1 MSAEAWALFS
11 ALCFASSHV
20 VSKRGLQD
28 TSVTAA
34 SLIILGV
41 SWLVISLSVLLGPP
55 PDIAGRAV
63 AIYAALGLL
72 VPAISRWSVL
82 KSVHDLGPSIAIPI
96 QQGLRPLL
104 SVMGGLLLLGE
115 RLSVLRSVG
124 VASIIV
130 GGVQLSRRPPD
141 KSPGSPPKLRRLALR
156 TGLAFPFIAGLA
168 YATSDVLIRL
178 TLGDGDTQPGV
189 AAMISTGSG
198 LLAWLVAVAVVPRA
212 RADVRFGPGSWWFV
226 LAGALIGAAILG
238 VYNALQRGEVSL
250 VSPINSTQPLIVL
263 LLSALFL
270 RDLDRVRWTTVA
282 AAIAI
287 VVGAILVSW

>member
-1 MSAEAWALFS
+1 VSAEAWALFS

-41 SWLVISLSVLLGPP
+41 SWIVISLSVVLGPP
-55 PDIAGRAV
+55 AHLTGRDL
-63 AIYAALGLL
+63 AIYAGLGLL
-72 VPAISRWSVL
+72 VPAISRWAVL
-82 KSVHDLGPSIAIPI
+82 KSVHDLGPSVAIPI

-104 SVMGGLLLLGE
+104 SVLGGIALLGE
-115 RLSVLRSVG
+115 RLSLLRGIG

-130 GGVQLSRRPPD
+130 GGWQLTRRPPD
-141 KSPGSPPKLRRLALR
+141 DPGRPPAKLRRLGLR
-156 TGLAFPFIAGLA
+156 PGLAFPFIAGLA

-178 TLGDGDTQPGV
+178 TLGDGQTEPGA
-189 AAMISTGSG
+189 AAMVSTGSG
-198 LLAWLVAVAVVPRA
+198 LLVWLVAVAAVPRV
-212 RADVRFGPGSWWFV
+212 RADVRFGRRSWWLV
-226 LAGALIGAAILG
+226 LAGALIGVAILG
-238 VYNALQRGEVSL
+238 IYNALRRGEVSL

-263 LLSALFL
+263 ILSALFL
-270 RDLDRVRWTTVA
+270 RDLDRVRWGTVA

-287 VVGAILVSW
+287 VMGAVLVSW

>member
-1 MSAEAWALFS
+1 VSAEVWALFS

-34 SLIILGV
+34 SLIVLGV

-55 PDIAGRAV
+55 ADITGRAV
-63 AIYAALGLL
+63 AIYAGLGLL
-72 VPAISRWSVL
+72 VPAASRWSVL
-82 KSVHDLGPSIAIPI
+82 KSVHDLGPSVAIPI

-104 SVMGGLLLLGE
+104 SVMGGILLLGE
-115 RLSVLRSVG
+115 RLSLLRGVG

-130 GGVQLSRRPPD
+130 GGWQLTRRPPD
-141 KSPGSPPKLRRLALR
+141 DPGRPPPKLRRLALR
-156 TGLAFPFIAGLA
+156 PGLAFPFIAGLA

-178 TLGDGDTQPGV
+178 TLGEGQTEPGV

-198 LLAWLVAVAVVPRA
+198 LLVWLVAVAVVPSV
-212 RADVRFGPGSWWFV
+212 RADVRFGPGSRWLV
-226 LAGALIGAAILG
+226 LAGALIGVAILG
-238 VYNALQRGEVSL
+238 VYNALRRGEVTL

-270 RDLDRVRWTTVA
+270 RDLDRVRWGTVA

-287 VVGAILVSW
+287 VVGAVLVSW

>member
-11 ALCFASSHV
+11 ALCFATSHV

-34 SLIILGV
+34 SLIILSV

-55 PDIAGRAV
+55 TDLTGRTV
-63 AIYAALGLL
+63 AIYAGLGLL

-104 SVMGGLLLLGE
+104 SVTGGVLLLGE
-115 RLSVLRSVG
+115 HLSVLRGLG

-130 GGVQLSRRPPD
+130 GGVQLTRRPPD
-141 KSPGSPPKLRRLALR
+141 ATGPPREAGRWALR
-156 TGLAFPFIAGLA
+156 PGLAFPFIAGLA

-178 TLGDGDTQPGV
+178 ALGEGETEPGV

-198 LLAWLVAVAVVPRA
+198 LLVWLVAVAVVPSVRA
-212 RADVRFGPGSWWFV
+212 GVRFGARSWWFV
-226 LAGALIGAAILG
+226 LAGALIGAAVLG
-238 VYNALQRGEVSL
+238 VYNALRRGEVSL

-270 RDLDRVRWTTVA
+270 RDLDRIRARTVVA
-282 AAIAI
+282 AAAI
-287 VVGAILVSW
+287 VVGAILVSR

>member
-11 ALCFASSHV
+11 ALCFATSHV

-41 SWLVISLSVLLGPP
+41 SWLVISLSVILGPP
-55 PDIAGRAV
+55 PTIARGSI

-104 SVMGGLLLLGE
+104 SVTGGVLLLGE
-115 RLSVLRSVG
+115 RLSVLRGVG
-124 VASIIV
+124 IAAIIV
-130 GGVQLSRRPPD
+130 GGVQLTRRPPD
-141 KSPGSPPKLRRLALR
+141 DDSPRPRLRRLALR
-156 TGLAFPFIAGLA
+156 QGLAFPFIAGLS
-168 YATSDVLIRL
+168 YATSDVLIRRF
-178 TLGDGDTQPGV
+178 LGDGDTDPGV
-189 AAMISTGSG
+189 AATISTGSG
-198 LLAWLVAVAVVPRA
+198 LLAWLLVVAAVPRA
-212 RADVRFGPGSWWFV
+212 RADVRFGRRSWWFV

-238 VYNALQRGEVSL
+238 VYNALKRGEVSL
-250 VSPINSTQPLIVL
+250 VSPINATQPLIVL

-282 AAIAI
+282 AAFAI